1 MAAGSSQTAD
11 ALRGERPLIFV
22 TVGTHHQPFQRL
34 LDALDSLPLADLV
47 VQFGH
52 GSPPAGTRQA
62 SAFMGFAEMLENFRT
77 ADAVVTHAGVGSIL
91 CARRAGHVPVV
102 VPRQRRYS
110 EHVDDHQVEL
120 TQALDAL
127 GAVVAVWEV
136 DRLAS
141 AAASVSRRQS
151 RSPASDGRLQEAVR
165 AALL

>member
-1 MAAGSSQTAD
+1 VAAGGSQAAD
-11 ALRGERPLIFV
+11 AVRGERPLIFV

-34 LDALDSLPLADLV
+34 LDALDSLPADELV

-52 GSPPAGTRQA
+52 GRPPAGIRQA
-62 SAFMGFAEMLENFRT
+62 SAFMGFTEMLENFDA

-102 VPRQRRYS
+102 VPRQRRYA

-120 TQALDAL
+120 TQELDAL
-127 GAVVAVWEV
+127 GAVVAVWEM

-141 AAASVSRRQS
+141 AAASVSRRN
-151 RSPASDGRLQEAVR
+151 SPSPGSNGRLQKAVK

>member
-1 MAAGSSQTAD
+1 MAPGDPQAAY

-34 LDALDSLPLADLV
+34 LDALESLPAGELV

-52 GSPPAGTRQA
+52 GSPPARARQA
-62 SAFMGFAEMLENFRT
+62 TAFMGFGEMLEHFRA

-91 CARRAGHVPVV
+91 CARQAGHVPIV

-120 TQALDAL
+120 TRALEER
-127 GAVVAVWEV
+127 GAVVAVW
-136 DRLAS
+136 DTNSL
-141 AAASVSRRQS
+141 AAALVSAGRRGS
-151 RSPASDGRLQEAVR
+151 GEPASNGRLPQAVR

>member
-1 MAAGSSQTAD
+1 MAAGGSRAAD

-34 LDALDSLPLADLV
+34 LDALDSLPADELV

-52 GSPPAGTRQA
+52 GAPPAGIRHA
-62 SAFMGFAEMLENFRT
+62 SAFMGFAEMLEHFHT

-102 VPRQRRYS
+102 VPRRRRHA

-120 TQALDAL
+120 TQELDDL
-127 GAVVAVWEV
+127 GAVVAVWEM
-136 DRLAS
+136 DRLAP
-141 AAASVSRRQS
+141 AVASVSRPNS
-151 RSPASDGRLQEAVR
+151 GSSTSNGRLQEAVR
-165 AALL
+165 TALL

>member
-1 MAAGSSQTAD
+1 MAPGGSRAAD

-34 LDALDSLPLADLV
+34 LDALDSLPADELV

-52 GSPPAGTRQA
+52 GTPPAGIRRA
-62 SAFMGFAEMLENFRT
+62 SAFMGFAEMLEKFNA

-102 VPRQRRYS
+102 VPRQRRYA

-120 TQALDAL
+120 TQELDAL
-127 GAVVAVWEV
+127 GAVVALWEM

-141 AAASVSRRQS
+141 AAASVSRRNP
-151 RSPASDGRLQEAVR
+151 RSPESNGRLQEAVR